1 MGGIEMATTAD
12 VARSALVGTKV
23 GRVRWTIV
31 GIIFLITIINYAD
44 RATMSVAKPD
54 LSKEFGLNAAQ
65 MGWILSA
72 FGWSYVICQIP
83 GGWLLDRFGSKIVYF
98 GSIFLWSLFTLFQGS
113 VAVVGAAAAVYALFV
128 LRLLVGLAESPSFP
142 ANARIVAAWFPAN
155 ERGTASAIF
164 NSAQYFA
171 TVLFGPIMGWL
182 ALNFGWHAVFYFMGG
197 LGILISIVWLKVI
210 YSPKDH
216 PRLSPEEL
224 DYIERGGALVNMDQ
238 PKPEKYITRA
248 ELELDYVERGGLK
261 TMNDRA
267 EDKKNPVQ
275 WGYIRQL
282 LTNRMMLGIYLG
294 QFCINCLT
302 VFFATWFIPY
312 LVEQRGLSILNAGF
326 VASVPAVCGFVGGGL
341 GGIISDAML
350 RKGYSITAARKTPI
364 VGGMLLATTLIIC
377 NYVDAYW
384 LVILVIA
391 LSFFGKGIGA
401 LGWTVVSDTSPKE
414 IAGVS
419 GGLFN
424 TFGNLSTITTPIIIG
439 YIIQWTGSYNWAL
452 VFVGANAVLAVLSYL
467 VLVGEI
473 KRVELTK
480 PHGA

>member
-1 MGGIEMATTAD
+1 M
-12 VARSALVGTKV
+12 
-23 GRVRWTIV
+23 
-31 GIIFLITIINYAD
+31 IFLITIINYAD

-83 GGWLLDRFGSKIVYF
+83 GGWLLDRFGSKMVYF
-98 GSIFLWSLFTLFQGS
+98 GSIFLWSIFTLLQGGA
-113 VAVVGAAAAVYALFV
+113 AVFGAAAAVYVLFILRLFV
-128 LRLLVGLAESPSFP
+128 GAAESPSFP
-142 ANARIVAAWFPAN
+142 GNARLVAAWFPAN

-171 TVLFGPIMGWL
+171 TVLFGPVMGAI
-182 ALNFGWHAVFYFMGG
+182 ALHFGWRAVFYFMGG
-197 LGILISIVWLKVI
+197 LGIVFAFVWLKTI
-210 YSPKDH
+210 YSPRTH
-216 PRLSPEEL
+216 PRLSEPEL

-238 PKPEKYITRA
+238 PKADPRITRA
-248 ELELDYVERGGLK
+248 ELELDSVERGGLR
-261 TMNDRA
+261 TMNARA
-267 EDKKNPVQ
+267 EDKGTPVQ
-275 WGYIRQL
+275 WSYIGQL
-282 LTNRMMLGIYLG
+282 LTNRMMIGVYLG

-326 VASVPAVCGFVGGGL
+326 VASVPAICGFVGGVL
-341 GGIISDAML
+341 GGVISDAML

-364 VGGMLLATTLIIC
+364 VGGMLLATSLIIC

-419 GGLFN
+419 GALFN

-473 KRVELTK
+473 KRVELK
-480 PHGA
+480 KEAAA